1 MKSFESSTIK
11 ILRRLFEGKD
21 ETNIHI
27 SRLNDINYSEIEQ
40 ITNYKLAETHTRNE
54 HFKDVVTLRFK
65 QK

>member
-1 MKSFESSTIK
+1 MKSFESSTLK